1 MPKVFDHLNPK
12 TATDRVQALLVAE
25 GKIQPGM
32 SSVFAAAP
40 TVIHAGMDIAAG
52 ANHQERHRACVE
64 DFKRRLDDKLGK
76 HRLHDHHR
84 HRHIKY

>member
-12 TATDRVQALLVAE
+12 TAIDRVQALLVAE

-32 SSVFAAAP
+32 FSVLAAAKIG
-40 TVIHAGMDIAAG
+40 VHVRIIIAAG

-64 DFKRRLDDKLGK
+64 DFKRRLDDELGK
-76 HRLHDHHR
+76 HSLDDHHR
-84 HRHIKY
+84 CRRIN